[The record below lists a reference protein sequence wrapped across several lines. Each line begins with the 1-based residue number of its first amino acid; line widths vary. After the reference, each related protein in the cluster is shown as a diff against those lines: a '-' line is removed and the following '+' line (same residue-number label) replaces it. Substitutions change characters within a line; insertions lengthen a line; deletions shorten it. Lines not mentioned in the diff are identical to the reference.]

1 MDMVHLLIG
10 KLPVE
15 IDNNSAPQVQGSFD
29 TVSVVNEELP
39 PPVPP
44 KDVEWKPESGT
55 PFARSGDDDK
65 HFQTMEPAA
74 PALPPKPIN
83 KNIKSHSGPFDFNQ
97 FGHELL

>member
-15 IDNNSAPQVQGSFD
+15 IDNNSVPQSFNA
-29 TVSVVNEELP
+29 VPVVNEELP

-44 KDVEWKPESGT
+44 KNVKWKPESGT
-55 PFARSGDDDK
+55 SFARSGGDQ

-83 KNIKSHSGPFDFNQ
+83 KTLNQ
-97 FGHELL
+97 FGHELLQAS